1 MIVITAKDSSVEK
14 DGKVVECREN
24 KMAWIPQPGGR
35 KLIIAVG
42 GPSHWGPSP
51 PPFPPEVTLTDLVEI
66 STTDPD
72 FAAQFWP
79 LFLRYIWMSAVAT
92 PVSHSWW
99 RQQWAMT
106 IASLTMRSIPVRI
119 DIADPVTYSAI
130 KKALER
136 SRSPRLRIMEG
147 TAN

>member
-1 MIVITAKDSSVEK
+1 MIVITAQDSSVEK

-24 KMAWIPQPGGR
+24 KMAWIPQAGGR

-92 PVSHSWW
+92 PVRHSRW
-99 RQQWAMT
+99 RRQWAMT
-106 IASLTMRSIPVRI
+106 IASFTMRSIPVRI
-119 DIADPVTYSAI
+119 EISDPVTHLAV

>member
-1 MIVITAKDSSVEK
+1 VIVITAKDSSVEK
-14 DGKVVECREN
+14 DGKVIECREN
-24 KMAWIPQPGGR
+24 KMAWTPQDGGR
-35 KLIIAVG
+35 RLIIAVG

-51 PPFPPEVTLTDLVEI
+51 PPLPPEATLTDLVEI

-72 FAAQFWP
+72 LAAQFWP
-79 LFLRYIWMSAVAT
+79 PFLRYIWISAVAT

-106 IASLTMRSIPVRI
+106 IAYLTLRSIPVRI
-119 DIADPVTYSAI
+119 DIPDPVTHAAV

-136 SRSPRLRIMEG
+136 SRSPRLRVMEG